1 VENKHEW
8 KGVVFW
14 NEFTEGYFVED
25 PDAFVMAENIY
36 RI

>member
-1 VENKHEW
+1 
-8 KGVVFW
+8 VFW